1 MADPDLPELDALD
14 GVPHPREAHQVIGH
28 DKAEEALLEALASD
42 RLHHAWM
49 LSGPQGIGKASFA
62 WRAARYLLTTSP
74 NTEDSLFGAPP
85 PPVSLDT
92 DPEAPEVRRIL
103 IGTDQRLFLLRRG
116 YDEKTKRPR
125 KDITV
130 EDARKLKSFFGMSI
144 PDGGRRVVIVDA
156 ADDMNRA
163 AANALLKALEEP
175 PENTVFFLIT
185 HQPARLLPTIR
196 SRCRVLRFTPLSA
209 PDLIAALGQIDGI
222 DLPADQQKALF
233 QLSDGSVR
241 TALMLNN
248 NGGTALYAQIVDLLD
263 TLPRLDRSKAM
274 ALSALPTGTA
284 GADRLNMLVTLAERA
299 LGQVA
304 RQAALGRALP
314 ESVPGEAALRAR
326 LAPSQQSAQHW
337 ADAAT
342 SLPEQVRKGAA
353 LNLDPSVLLLDM
365 FQQLQATARQAAP

>member
-1 MADPDLPELDALD
+1 MADPELPELDALD
-14 GVPHPREAHQVIGH
+14 GTPHPREARHIFGH
-28 DKAEEALLEALASD
+28 DKAEATLLEALAAD

-49 LSGPQGIGKASFA
+49 CSGPQGIGKASFA
-62 WRAARYLLTTSP
+62 WRAAQYLLTTPPS
-74 NTEDSLFGAPP
+74 TEDGLFGAPP

-92 DPEAPEVRRIL
+92 DREAPEVRRVL

-116 YDEKTKRPR
+116 HDEKTRRPR

-156 ADDMNRA
+156 ADDLNRA

-175 PENTVFFLIT
+175 PKNTVFFLIT
-185 HQPARLLPTIR
+185 HQPMRLLPTIR
-196 SRCRVLRFTPLSA
+196 SRCRVLRFAPLSE
-209 PDLIAALGQIDGI
+209 PDLIAALDQIEGV

-241 TALMLNN
+241 AALMLNSE
-248 NGGTALYAQIVDLLD
+248 GGTALYAQIVDLLD

-274 ALSALPTGTA
+274 ALSALPSGTA
-284 GADRLNMLVTLAERA
+284 GADRLNMLVTLVERA
-299 LGQVA
+299 MGQVA
-304 RQAALGRALP
+304 RQAVLGRALP
-314 ESVPGEAALRAR
+314 ETVPGEAALRAR
-326 LAPSQQSAQHW
+326 LAPSHHSAQDW